1 MDDPKQKRSR
11 ELQRDRLFENELDD
25 LLEVLGITF
34 SGEFNLILHND
45 NINEKLY
52 VVLVLSD
59 VCSLSYE
66 KSMIK
71 MTEAHEKGRS
81 ILINSNNIDVLHYM
95 RLELVEKYGLMA
107 TLEKAD

>member
-1 MDDPKQKRSR
+1 VDDPKQKRSR
-11 ELQRDRLFENELDD
+11 ELQRDKLFEKELDD
-25 LLEVLGITF
+25 LLEQLGITF

-59 VCSLSYE
+59 VCCLSYE

-71 MTEAHEKGRS
+71 MTEAHEKGTS
-81 ILINSNNIDVLHYM
+81 ILKSGNIDELHEL
-95 RLELVEKYGLMA
+95 RLGLERCGLTA
-107 TLEKAD
+107 TLEHAE